1 MEASEEAKSAERSRL
16 FLCDHDNIDRI
27 ARDAVRRGERIIK
40 WPEGHQFNIR
50 IRAIKTNRQHSIG
63 SPVREAI
70 APQKRPILLLCCIC
84 CTSAEGGGGF
94 VTLLVRDGGCY
105 RMIVNAQDCWGKSGF
120 ENRVSTE
127 KGKNFWQRPVSRV
140 PRWYSPDDLI
150 EKRLCVYHRVTQK
163 SCISDIGNVASFVKS
178 H

>member
-1 MEASEEAKSAERSRL
+1 MR
-16 FLCDHDNIDRI
+16 
-27 ARDAVRRGERIIK
+27 AVV
-40 WPEGHQFNIR
+40 PEGIAHR
-50 IRAIKTNRQHSIG
+50 IQCLATKQCDSIMVSARADIITTASIHAC
-63 SPVREAI
+63 ECDA
-70 APQKRPILLLCCIC
+70 LYHH
-84 CTSAEGGGGF
+84 TSAEGGGGF